1 MKRLLTVAVCAILA
15 CAGMATPTLAGGGAF
30 GVFYGGR
37 HGYDGAVSIRPYNAF
52 SPVLYGDVPGYNG
65 SNGDCGA
72 GGYGQGAYGP
82 IAYRHGCGNN
92 CGQGGYGCGQGG
104 CGQGGCG
111 QGGCGQGGCGQGGY
125 GYGWGNRAGY
135 DYRLGMVN
143 LRGPNDTNNTG
154 SLGYAPPDGYGN
166 GAFGNYGLGRLS
178 VFGMPVDGGCLT
190 CPKNYW
196 TLNTQQAPMTCG
208 PQGCAPA
215 YGVPQANPTPWGGPN
230 MNYSAQSGGQ
240 IMTSPMPLP
249 TPAIPGEVKP
259 LPVLNVPKTLGTTM
273 QGSSMPG
280 GVPAQPVSFAP
291 GYNMPAQP
299 MMPYGYMPAY
309 GYYGYPMNYPTWGY
323 QGW

>member
-15 CAGMATPTLAGGGAF
+15 CAGMATPTLAGSF
-30 GVFYGGR
+30 GLFYGGR

-52 SPVLYGDVPGYNG
+52 SPVLYGDVPGYNQDG
-65 SNGDCGA
+65 GA
-72 GGYGQGAYGP
+72 GQGAYGP
-82 IAYRHGCGNN
+82 IAYRHGCANGNCGQGGCGQGG

-104 CGQGGCG
+104 CGQGGYG
-111 QGGCGQGGCGQGGY
+111 YGQGGY
-125 GYGWGNRAGY
+125 GYGWGNQGY

-143 LRGPNDTNNTG
+143 LRGPNDTNNVG

-178 VFGMPVDGGCLT
+178 VFGSPVDGGCLS

-208 PQGCAPA
+208 PQGCAPS
-215 YGVPQANPTPWGGPN
+215 YGLPETYP
-230 MNYSAQSGGQ
+230 AQS
-240 IMTSPMPLP
+240 MTPIGSYPSQLGAPITTPPMLLP

-259 LPVLNVPKTLGTTM
+259 PLLPVPNKPKTSGTTM
-273 QGSSMPG
+273 QGSPMPG
-280 GVPAQPVSFAP
+280 GVQAQPVSYAP
-291 GYNMPAQP
+291 GYTVPAQQ
-299 MMPYGYMPAY
+299 MMPYGYTQPTW
-309 GYYGYPMNYPTWGY
+309 GYYGYPMNYPAWGY